1 MSDTVSPPA
10 RAVVLGP
17 PGETLTLA
25 PALESL
31 DLPPGPLAAITVGWR
46 EEEAATAGIDRE
58 AARLERQVTPLLL
71 GERVRRAFA
80 RDPELGD
87 AHRALQDGLRVEEQ
101 LYQTRLKQAV
111 EARHAL
117 GRMSVAERHRARYLE
132 AAWQDILAVDR
143 FHLETQT
150 SLWEEFRAAMCP
162 AERPALR
169 PDAEEVRRLLGGSAA
184 VIVAGGH
191 VAVLRNRLRLF
202 DLGPELAR
210 LPVVAWSAGA
220 MALSRR
226 VVLFHDRL
234 PVGSAKPEIYGEGAG
249 VLPGAAFFP
258 DARRR
263 LDLDDA
269 ESLGELAGR
278 VAPERAVL
286 LDQGDRLD
294 LSEGVW
300 SAPAGIR
307 LLTAAGEVETV
318 DSFPAGLPAGP
329 AAAAEEDLEDRED
342 REDRAAAAGAPA

>member
-1 MSDTVSPPA
+1 MVGGTTFPPA

-25 PALESL
+25 PALETL

-58 AARLERQVTPLLL
+58 AARLDREVTPLLL

-150 SLWEEFRAAMCP
+150 SLWEEFRGAMCP
-162 AERPALR
+162 AERLR

-263 LDLDDA
+263 LDLDDG

-294 LSEGVW
+294 LSDGVW

-318 DSFPAGLPAGP
+318 PSFPAGCPAGP
-329 AAAAEEDLEDRED
+329 VAAAEEDRED